1 MVESSGDATPR
12 FIVVNQ
18 VIPWVVLML
27 CLAVVACAPWRDR
40 YFDDGMGVLT
50 QSDVRGKLGKPHMVK
65 DPFLS
70 DLTTWTYRYALS
82 ESELD
87 PSGVKSFGKQA
98 GGLMGGAN
106 GGSREKV
113 YCYMYILTFD
123 KEGILRHWEREVC
136 QIPKPPDPFQNGLS
150 G

>member
-1 MVESSGDATPR
+1 MTELSGCVAPR
-12 FIVVNQ
+12 LIAVNQ
-18 VIPWVVLML
+18 VILGMVFLL
-27 CLAVVACAPWRDR
+27 CLAVVGCAHWRDR

-50 QSDVRGKLGKPHMVK
+50 QSDVKGKLGKPHMVK

-70 DLTTWTYRYALS
+70 DLTTWTYRFALS

-123 KEGILRHWEREVC
+123 KERILRHWKREIC
-136 QIPKPPDPFQNGLS
+136 QIPKQPDPFQKVLS
-150 G
+150 D

>member
-1 MVESSGDATPR
+1 MTRFSGGATPR
-12 FIVVNQ
+12 LIFVNRA
-18 VIPWVVLML
+18 ILYVVLML
-27 CLAVVACAPWRDR
+27 CLAQVACAPWRDK
-40 YFDDGMGVLT
+40 YFDNGMGVLT
-50 QSDVRGKLGKPHMVK
+50 QSDVREKLGKPHMVN

-70 DLTTWTYRYALS
+70 DLTTWTYRFALS

-87 PSGVKSFGKQA
+87 PSGMKTLGKQA

-113 YCYMYILTFD
+113 FCYMYTLTFD
-123 KEGILRHWEREVC
+123 KDGILRHWEREIC
-136 QIPKPPDPFQNGLS
+136 QIPKPPDPFQTGLS